1 MPQGEHHG
9 YSGAART
16 FPGIENAGRKER
28 PGGIEVD
35 LRGKGGLHSWGGMA
49 ETGRNVDT
57 VQLSTSASSQDKHQG
72 PSHFKDVEG
81 GTLGNPKNLSSAVEC
96 KPFYHAPFF
105 RF

>member
-1 MPQGEHHG
+1 MPQGKTHG

-16 FPGIENAGRKER
+16 FPGTENAGRNER

-35 LRGKGGLHSWGGMA
+35 LRGKGELHSWKGMA
-49 ETGRNVDT
+49 ETGRNVNT

-81 GTLGNPKNLSSAVEC
+81 GAIGNPKKLSSPLEC
-96 KPFYHAPFF
+96 KRFCHAPFLPF
-105 RF
+105 